1 MTERPED
8 YILTGMPLQ
17 HLRTYL
23 DALQPGLFNAGL
35 AALLFVALWGV
46 RRWKPLFFAKL
57 PPALQA
63 WPAMASGALIAA
75 LSAST
80 DGDFIGALV
89 NALGMAGTGL
99 VSGMLS
105 VGVHRTLKESP
116 TPYGVDQIPPKK
128 DPAPMVTRISGL
140 MVFLLVVAI
149 PGCASFGKFNPTAKT
164 AIATVDD
171 IARRL
176 CELAHADS
184 LGVSPQEIAAGV
196 CAAERAFAPFRPYVL
211 AAKRDGAQAAGLAKK
226 PDAAAP

>member
-1 MTERPED
+1 
-8 YILTGMPLQ
+8 MPLQ
-17 HLRTYL
+17 HLRVYL

-116 TPYGVDQIPPKK
+116 TPYGERQIPPKK
-128 DPAPMVTRISGL
+128 DPAPMVTRISVL
-140 MVFLLVVAI
+140 MVFLIVVACL
-149 PGCASFGKFNPTAKT
+149 PACASFGKFNPTAKT

-184 LGVSPQEIAAGV
+184 LGVSPQEVAAGI

-211 AAKRDGAQAAGLAKK
+211 AAKRDGAQAAGIAR
-226 PDAAAP
+226 AGAP